1 VTRPTVVERLV
12 DALLD
17 SPGMT
22 IAELIEA
29 TETRRE
35 VLHKTMAHY
44 PELFERAGRVASGLS
59 GRPAIIYR
67 LREGDET
74 PPVASPEPQGGTKR
88 GKAVVGHG

>member
-1 VTRPTVVERLV
+1 MTRPAVVERIV
-12 DALLD
+12 EALLD

-22 IAELIEA
+22 IAELVEE

-44 PELFERAGRVASGLS
+44 PELFERAGRVVTGLS

-67 LREGDET
+67 LREEGE
-74 PPVASPEPQGGTKR
+74 K
-88 GKAVVGHG
+88 